1 MQNDQIDIEALKN
14 NKDFLANLTLFE
26 EEMREEKSIA
36 KAYQLLDTLLLVSED
51 EEKINEIFS
60 FILGEAFEM
69 LAEKLSNQEGFDLS
83 KSEELFTARA
93 IYEHAIERYSEN
105 DLKGA
110 KELFEILYHMA
121 DDERLK
127 EAMLVHAV
135 CVMQGKDFDTFI
147 AQIADTSRYDETE
160 RLAYFI
166 LYFQIE
172 IKAFLGEQEAFVAQV
187 HNDLKVFDEEKE
199 S

>member
-121 DDERLK
+121 DDARLK

-187 HNDLKVFDEEKE
+187 HNDLKVFDEEEE